1 MVNILLGQQAGFT
14 KYPCFL
20 CYWDSRTEK
29 DHWTKREWPPRETL
43 TPGDRNIVRE
53 PLVQRENIILP
64 PLHIK
69 LGLMI
74 QFVKALDH
82 DGECFRYICST
93 FPGLSDEKKKA
104 GIFDGPQI
112 RTLLRDAAFA
122 TTMTVLE
129 ARAWISFSDVAQNFL
144 GNRKAENH

>member
-20 CYWDSRTEK
+20 CYRDSRATK
-29 DHWTKREWPPRETL
+29 DHWTKREWPLRETL
-43 TPGDRNIVRE
+43 TPGDRNIVRG
-53 PLVQRENIILP
+53 PLVQREIIILL

-69 LGLMI
+69 LGLMK

-82 DGECFRYICST
+82 DGECFHYICST
-93 FPGLSDEKKKA
+93 FPGLSYEKKKA
-104 GIFDGPQI
+104 EIFDDPQI